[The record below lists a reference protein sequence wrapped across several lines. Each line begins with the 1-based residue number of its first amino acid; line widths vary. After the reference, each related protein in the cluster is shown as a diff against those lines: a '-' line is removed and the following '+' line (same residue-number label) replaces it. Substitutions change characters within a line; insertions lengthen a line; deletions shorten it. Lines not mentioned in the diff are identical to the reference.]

1 MIQIAPS
8 VLSCDFTKMGE
19 EVRELERCN
28 ADLVHLDIMDGHFV
42 PNLTFGAPV
51 VKALRKCT
59 CMPFD
64 AHLMISEPI
73 KYIDDFAKAGVNT
86 VSFHI
91 ESNSDVSETIK
102 AIRFRKM
109 APALA
114 LKPNTPA
121 EAVFPYIK
129 ELSMVL
135 VMTVEP
141 GFGGQTFMQDMMPK
155 VSKIREEAK
164 RQNHKID
171 IQVDGG
177 ISRET
182 IKIAARAGANVF
194 VAGSSVFGSSDRK
207 LEIEVLRNMAKE
219 NYHFGLSN
227 KNVMNKTI

>member
-8 VLSCDFTKMGE
+8 ILSCDFTKMGE

-28 ADLVHLDIMDGHFV
+28 ADLVHLDVMDGHFV

-64 AHLMISEPI
+64 AHLMISEPL
-73 KYIDDFAKAGVNT
+73 KYIDDFAKAGANRI
-86 VSFHI
+86 SFHI
-91 ESNSDVSETIK
+91 ESDSDVLETVK

-109 APALA
+109 APAIA
-114 LKPNTPA
+114 IKPKTPA
-121 EAVFPYIK
+121 ESIFPYIK

-141 GFGGQTFMQDMMPK
+141 GFGGQKFMDDMMQK
-155 VSKIREEAK
+155 VSKIRKEAE
-164 RQNHKID
+164 RQNYKLD

-177 ISRET
+177 ISKET
-182 IKIAARAGANVF
+182 IKIAASAGANIF
-194 VAGSSVFGSSDRK
+194 VAGSSVFGSRDRK
-207 LEIEVLRNMAKE
+207 FEIESLRNIAKE
-219 NYHFGLSN
+219 NYY
-227 KNVMNKTI
+227 